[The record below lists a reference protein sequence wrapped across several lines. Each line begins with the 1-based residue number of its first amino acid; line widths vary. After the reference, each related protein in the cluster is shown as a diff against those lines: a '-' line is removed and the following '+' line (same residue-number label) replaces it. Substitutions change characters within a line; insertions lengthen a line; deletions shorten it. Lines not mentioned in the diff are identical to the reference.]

1 MIGFDAWENQLF
13 DEYNGEGRMTEEEFW
28 AEAWED
34 LKDEEIRKEN

>member
-13 DEYNGEGRMTEEEFW
+13 DEYNGEERMTEEEFW

-34 LKDEEIRKEN
+34 LKDEEIIKEN